1 MKMLAINGSHRGRR
15 GCTQRLLDKLAQGAG
30 EAGGGWE
37 TVVLA
42 EKQVEPCLACDACNR
57 PSSLGRCVLADKD
70 DVAGIFDLMRGA
82 DIVVYATP
90 VYVFGVTGRMK
101 TFMDR
106 FNSTGEGDRL
116 ILTRSGLIF
125 HPVDR
130 QVLGKP
136 IVILT
141 LCANVEEETVRSNV
155 AYFRTFA
162 RYLDVPVVGTLVR
175 KMAPAL
181 EEEGNPRREAVFAAY
196 EQAGRE
202 LASQGRIAPKTE
214 ARANRP
220 LLSVP
225 FFDLLVRF
233 RFFKRKAL
241 AQARQDQAK

>member
-15 GCTQRLLDKLAQGAG
+15 GCTQLLLDRLAKGAG

-42 EKQVEPCLACDACNR
+42 EKRVQPCLACDACNR
-57 PSSLGRCVLADKD
+57 PASGGRCVLADKD

-141 LCANVEEETVRSNV
+141 LCANAEKETVRGNV
-155 AYFRTFA
+155 GYFRTFA

-181 EEEGNPRREAVFAAY
+181 QEEGNPRRGAVLDAY
-196 EQAGRE
+196 ERAGRE
-202 LASQGRIAPKTE
+202 LARHGRVSPKTE
-214 ARANRP
+214 SRANQP
-220 LLSVP
+220 LLPIP
-225 FFDLLVRF
+225 FFDFLVRF

-241 AQARQDQAK
+241 AQARQGQAK